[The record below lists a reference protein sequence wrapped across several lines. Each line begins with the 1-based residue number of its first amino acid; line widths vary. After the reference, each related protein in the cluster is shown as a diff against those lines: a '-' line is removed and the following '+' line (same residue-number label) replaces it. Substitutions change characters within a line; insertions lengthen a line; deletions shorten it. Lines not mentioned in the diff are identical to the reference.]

1 MSYDPKPI
9 DTCGVG
15 LPPEITTLVD
25 RLAEHNH
32 DVWARQRIAD
42 GWTCGETRDDARK
55 KHPCLVPYD
64 DLPEAEKLYDR
75 NAATETLKALVVL
88 GYKIQE
94 QRDS

>member
-1 MSYDPKPI
+1 LSYDPKPI
-9 DTCGVG
+9 DTRGVE
-15 LPPEITTLVD
+15 LAPDIRPLVD

-55 KHPCLVPYD
+55 RHPGLVPFD

-75 NAATETLKALVVL
+75 NAAIETLKALVVL
-88 GYKIQE
+88 GYRIQE
-94 QRDS
+94 PKNS